1 MVDWI
6 IILHIHICREE
17 PSFQRL
23 KDVRFG
29 ESGRDKELIIYVAA
43 DQCKIIGRRQYNG
56 SDACDPDGQP
66 MKVHRCDGHGKVYC
80 APAKS
85 MLRREWQL
93 LQKCV
98 AKDSILQAI
107 E

>member
-66 MKVHRCDGHGKVYC
+66 MKVHKCNRYEKVDRELVR
-80 APAKS
+80 S
-85 MLRREWQL
+85 MFRSCTRL
-93 LQKCV
+93 LQRVCTQRFGN
-98 AKDSILQAI
+98 ACN
-107 E
+107 